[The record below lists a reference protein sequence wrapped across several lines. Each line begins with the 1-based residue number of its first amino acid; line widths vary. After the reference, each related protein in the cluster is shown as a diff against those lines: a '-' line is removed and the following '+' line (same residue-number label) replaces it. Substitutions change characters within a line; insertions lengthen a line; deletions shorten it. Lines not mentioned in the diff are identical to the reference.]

1 VPHLSEEAWGLL
13 GGDGFASEAP
23 YPDGELAPATLL
35 RGEALVQ
42 RTHADIEAIL
52 KVARI
57 ESPQAITL
65 LVAPDWKWQAVGLAA
80 GLADE
85 RGHVEMQPL
94 MKAAMAALPA
104 DARKEAAAFLKRW
117 VMQEIPA
124 LGPGWAARYAEQLD
138 EAVVLEQASD
148 FLAATFGCEMAVEP
162 AGDATGGAADK
173 AQQAAPLRPAIFVK

>member
-1 VPHLSEEAWGLL
+1 M
-13 GGDGFASEAP
+13 
-23 YPDGELAPATLL
+23 
-35 RGEALVQ
+35 
-42 RTHADIEAIL
+42 
-52 KVARI
+52 ARI

-85 RGHVEMQPL
+85 RGRVDMQPL

-104 DARKEAAAFLKRW
+104 AARKEAAAFLKRW

-138 EAVVLEQASD
+138 EEVVLEQASN
-148 FLAATFGCEMAVEP
+148 FLAATFGCEVAVAP
-162 AGDATGGAADK
+162 AGDATGGAAGK
-173 AQQAAPLRPAIFVK
+173 ARQAAPLRPAIFVK